1 MAVNA
6 THAFPEWQAVPLP
19 WQVSLWQRAGAWL
32 QSDRLPHAL
41 MLTGVEGSGKQLFAS
56 AFAALALC
64 RQPENGRA
72 CGHCHSC
79 RQFAAGAHPDY
90 HCITLAEEKNAIL
103 VDQIRELCATLA
115 LTSLHGG
122 RKLAVLSPADAMNS
136 NAANSLLKTLEEPA
150 PGTLLILV
158 TAQPARLPATVRSR
172 CQLLSMAAPATQAA
186 LDWLDG
192 TESRS
197 DWPALIGIA
206 GGGPLLAMQL
216 AGVPLMRER
225 LGMFQMLVDLRS
237 NKLNPLQCAGA
248 LSREPLPLVLR
259 LLQTWTMDLVRLG
272 SAAFTAPPALINAD
286 ARVLLQSAL
295 VGLNLRA
302 LHAYLGRLNQAA
314 ALAATTVNAQLLLE
328 DLLLQWS
335 EGLGSLNTAA
345 LAAAGG

>member
-6 THAFPEWQAVPLP
+6 ADTLPDWRAVPLP
-19 WQVSLWQRAGAWL
+19 WQTSLWQRAGTWL
-32 QSDRLPHAL
+32 QSGRLPHAL

-64 RQPENGRA
+64 RSPEHGRA
-72 CGHCHSC
+72 CGQCPSC

-90 HCITLAEEKNAIL
+90 HSVTLAEEKSAIL
-103 VDQIRELCATLA
+103 VDQIRELCITLT

-158 TAQPARLPATVRSR
+158 TAQPARLPATIRSR
-172 CQLLSMAAPATQAA
+172 CQSLSMTAPATPMA
-186 LDWLDG
+186 LDWLNG
-192 TESRS
+192 IESRT
-197 DWPALIGIA
+197 DWPALLGIA
-206 GGGPLLAMQL
+206 GGGPLRALQL
-216 AGVPLMRER
+216 AGVSLIRER
-225 LGMFQMLVDLRS
+225 LMWFQMLLDLRA
-237 NKLNPLQCAGA
+237 NKLNPLQCAGE

-272 SAAFTAPPALINAD
+272 TAAWTAPPALINAD
-286 ARVLLQSAL
+286 AHALLQSAL

-302 LHAYLGRLNQAA
+302 LHAYLGRLNRAT
-314 ALAATTVNAQLLLE
+314 ALATTPVNAQLLLE
-328 DLLLQWS
+328 DLLLQWAG
-335 EGLGSLNTAA
+335 GLGSLNAA
-345 LAAAGG
+345 PLAAAGG